1 MAASPF
7 RRSWKSLFSRTWKP
21 LTFPSKGF
29 PVVPTD
35 EKIEEETLPNY
46 VASRFYPVKIG
57 EIFRA
62 RYQVVGK
69 LGYGVTSTV
78 WLARDFNERRYVA
91 LKLYNTSEFS
101 KFALENELDAYKRI
115 ENSAIEHPG
124 RRAIRSLLDTFVIDG
139 PDGQHRCLVH
149 PPLWDSVYGF
159 RRRNPVGKLPEPIM
173 ALVLKPLFHTLDF
186 LHQECHITHTDIKEG
201 NLLFGA
207 DEFVLKA
214 FEKDELENPCPRK
227 EANGRTI
234 YLSRELGIPE
244 EFGEP
249 MLCDFGAA
257 MRLEGGFERP
267 EKIQPNQYRAPEVIL
282 DTPWTSSADI
292 WNVGC
297 MIWDSFQ
304 GGNLF
309 TGRDPE
315 SGTYQ
320 SRAHLAEIIALLGPP
335 PPSLLAQANLRSKFF
350 SDEGEFCAGICIPES
365 RPLEQRESVLEGE
378 DRACFLR
385 FMRKMLQWDP
395 EKRSSAKELAED
407 EWILKHY

>member
-21 LTFPSKGF
+21 LAFPSKGF
-29 PVVPTD
+29 PVIPTD

-101 KFALENELDAYKRI
+101 KFALENELDAYRRI

-124 RRAIRSLLDTFVIDG
+124 RRAIRSLLDTFAIDG

-173 ALVLKPLFHTLDF
+173 ALVLKPLFHALDF
-186 LHQECHITHTDIKEG
+186 LHQECHIAHTDIKEG

-207 DEFVLKA
+207 DESVLKA
-214 FEKDELENPCPRK
+214 FEKEELEKPCPRK

-257 MRLEGGFERP
+257 MRLQDGFKRR
-267 EKIQPNQYRAPEVIL
+267 EKIQPNQYRAPEVLL

-315 SGTYQ
+315 TGTYQ
-320 SRAHLAEIIALLGPP
+320 SRAHLAEMIALLGPP
-335 PPSLLAQANLRSKFF
+335 PPYLLAQANLRSKFF
-350 SDEGEFCAGICIPES
+350 SDEGIPIPES